1 MLGSVLANDES
12 PLFAH
17 VPQCSRTIAESPECK
32 GLNVASELTK
42 ARSART
48 SETVLATA

>member
-1 MLGSVLANDES
+1 MLGSVLAKDES

-17 VPQCSRTIAESPECK
+17 VPQCSRTVAESPECK

-42 ARSART
+42 TRSATT